1 MLNEEMEQKP
11 YKGKERINKNQTL
24 DEARAL
30 QTTRRK
36 ESWLSFSYG
45 KIIGETVDVTALC
58 DNKRESKEEGKIEI
72 YTR

>member
-1 MLNEEMEQKP
+1 MLNEEIEQKP

-36 ESWLSFSYG
+36 ES
-45 KIIGETVDVTALC
+45 
-58 DNKRESKEEGKIEI
+58 
-72 YTR
+72 

>member
-45 KIIGETVDVTALC
+45 KIIG
-58 DNKRESKEEGKIEI
+58 
-72 YTR
+72 